1 MTLEVGQPAPDF
13 TLATDGG
20 GTVSLAA
27 LAGKTVVL
35 YFYPKDDTPGCTREA
50 CAFRDLTPDFSA
62 ANAVV
67 IGVSKDGAASH
78 DRFKAKYQLPFILA
92 ADTDTALAQAY
103 GVWIEKK
110 NYGKTYMG
118 MDRATFVIDGAGV
131 VRAVWR
137 KVKVDGHAEKV
148 LAAIAGLG

>member
-1 MTLEVGQPAPDF
+1 MTLEIGQAAPDF
-13 TLATDGG
+13 ALATDGG
-20 GTVSLAA
+20 GTVSLSA
-27 LAGKTVVL
+27 LAGKIVVL

-50 CAFRDLTPDFSA
+50 CAFRDLAPDFSA

-67 IGVSKDGAASH
+67 IGVSKDSPASH
-78 DRFKAKYQLPFILA
+78 DRFKAKYALPFQLA

-118 MDRATFVIDGAGV
+118 IDRATFVIDGAGT
-131 VRAVWR
+131 VRALWR

-148 LAAIAGLG
+148 LAAIAAL

>member
-1 MTLEVGQPAPDF
+1 MTLEVGRPAPDF
-13 TLATDGG
+13 TLTTDGG
-20 GTVSLAA
+20 GTVSLSA
-27 LAGKTVVL
+27 LAGKRVVL

-50 CAFRDLTPDFSA
+50 CAFRDLHPDFSA

-67 IGVSKDGAASH
+67 IGVSKDSPASH

-92 ADTDTALAQAY
+92 ADTDTTLAQAY

-118 MDRATFVIDGAGV
+118 LDRATFVIDGAGM
-131 VRAVWR
+131 VRAIWR

-148 LAAIAGLG
+148 LAALAGL

>member
-1 MTLEVGQPAPDF
+1 MTLEIGQPAPDF

-20 GTVSLAA
+20 GTVSLSA
-27 LAGKTVVL
+27 LAGKRVVL

-50 CAFRDLTPDFSA
+50 CAFRDQFPDFSA

-78 DRFKAKYQLPFILA
+78 DKFKAKYQLPFTLA

-110 NYGKTYMG
+110 NYGKTYLG
-118 MDRATFVIDGAGV
+118 VIRSTFVISDKGRIEHAFYN
-131 VRAVWR
+131 
-137 KVKVDGHAEKV
+137 VKATGHVAK
-148 LAAIAGLG
+148 LIRDLGLS

>member
-1 MTLEVGQPAPDF
+1 MALDVGQPAPDF
-13 TLATDGG
+13 TLPADGG
-20 GTVSLAA
+20 GTVSLSAF
-27 LAGKTVVL
+27 AGKTVVL

-50 CAFRDLTPDFSA
+50 CAFRDLLPDFSGA
-62 ANAVV
+62 GAVV
-67 IGVSKDGAASH
+67 IGVSKDSPASH
-78 DRFKAKYQLPFILA
+78 DKFKAKYQLPFILA
-92 ADTDTALAQAY
+92 ADSETTLAQSY

-118 MDRATFVIDGAGV
+118 MDRATFVIDGASV

-148 LAAIAGLG
+148 LAAVKGL

>member
-1 MTLEVGQPAPDF
+1 MTLDIGQPAPDF
-13 TLATDGG
+13 TLPTDGG
-20 GTVSLAA
+20 GTVSLSA
-27 LAGKTVVL
+27 LAGRTVVL

-50 CAFRDLTPDFSA
+50 CAFRDAMPDFSA

-67 IGVSKDGAASH
+67 IGVSKDSVGSH
-78 DRFKAKYQLPFILA
+78 DRFKAKYALPFILA
-92 ADTDTALAQAY
+92 ADSDTSLAQAY

-131 VRAVWR
+131 VRALWR
-137 KVKVDGHAEKV
+137 KVRVDGHADKV
-148 LAAIAGLG
+148 RTAVAAL

>member
-1 MTLEVGQPAPDF
+1 MALDVGQPAPDF
-13 TLATDGG
+13 TLPADGG
-20 GTVSLAA
+20 GTVSLSAF
-27 LAGKTVVL
+27 AGKNVVL

-50 CAFRDLTPDFSA
+50 CAFRDLLPDFSGV
-62 ANAVV
+62 NAVV
-67 IGVSKDGAASH
+67 IGVSKDSPASH
-78 DRFKAKYQLPFILA
+78 DKFKAKYQLPFILA
-92 ADTDTALAQAY
+92 ADSETTLAQAY

-118 MDRATFVIDGAGV
+118 MDRATFLIDGSGV

-148 LAAIAGLG
+148 LAAVKGL

>member
-1 MTLEVGQPAPDF
+1 MTLEVGRPAPDF
-13 TLATDGG
+13 TLTTDGG
-20 GTVSLAA
+20 GTVSLSA
-27 LAGKTVVL
+27 LAGKRVVL

-50 CAFRDLTPDFSA
+50 CAFRDLHPDFSA

-67 IGVSKDGAASH
+67 IGVSKDSPASH

-118 MDRATFVIDGAGV
+118 FDRATFVIDGAGV

-148 LAAIAGLG
+148 LAALAGL

>member
-1 MTLEVGQPAPDF
+1 MALDVGQPAPDF
-13 TLATDGG
+13 SLPADGG
-20 GTVSLAA
+20 GTVSLSAF
-27 LAGKTVVL
+27 AGKNVVL

-50 CAFRDLTPDFSA
+50 CAFRDLLPDFSG

-67 IGVSKDGAASH
+67 IGVSKDSPASH
-78 DRFKAKYQLPFILA
+78 DKFKAKYQLPFLLA
-92 ADTDTALAQAY
+92 ADTETSLAQSY

-118 MDRATFVIDGAGV
+118 MDRATFVIDGSGV

-148 LAAIAGLG
+148 LAAVKGL

>member
-1 MTLEVGQPAPDF
+1 MALDVGQPAPDF
-13 TLATDGG
+13 TLPADGG
-20 GTVSLAA
+20 GTVSLSAF
-27 LAGKTVVL
+27 AGKTVVL

-50 CAFRDLTPDFSA
+50 CAFRDLLPDFSGA
-62 ANAVV
+62 GAVV
-67 IGVSKDGAASH
+67 IGVSKDSPASH
-78 DRFKAKYQLPFILA
+78 DKFKAKYQLPFILA
-92 ADTDTALAQAY
+92 ADSETTLAQSY

-148 LAAIAGLG
+148 LAAVKGL

>member
-1 MTLEVGQPAPDF
+1 MTLETGQPAPDF

-27 LAGKTVVL
+27 LRGKVVVL

-50 CAFRDLTPDFSA
+50 CAFRDLLPDFSA

-78 DRFKAKYQLPFILA
+78 DRFKAKYALPFILA

-148 LAAIAGLG
+148 LAAIAAL

>member
-1 MTLEVGQPAPDF
+1 MALDVGQPAPDF
-13 TLATDGG
+13 TLPADGG
-20 GTVSLAA
+20 GTVSLSAF
-27 LAGKTVVL
+27 AGKTVVL

-50 CAFRDLTPDFSA
+50 CAFRDLLPDFSGA
-62 ANAVV
+62 GAVV
-67 IGVSKDGAASH
+67 IGVSKDSPASH
-78 DRFKAKYQLPFILA
+78 DKFKAKYQLPFILA
-92 ADTDTALAQAY
+92 ADSETTLAQSY

-137 KVKVDGHAEKV
+137 KVTVDGHAEKV
-148 LAAIAGLG
+148 LAAVKGL

>member
-1 MTLEVGQPAPDF
+1 MTLEIGQAAPDF
-13 TLATDGG
+13 TLVTDGG
-20 GTVSLAA
+20 GTVALSA

-50 CAFRDLTPDFSA
+50 CAFRDAMPDLSA

-67 IGVSKDGAASH
+67 IGVSKDSPASH

-118 MDRATFVIDGAGV
+118 MDRATFVIDGSGV

-148 LAAIAGLG
+148 LAALAGL

>member
-1 MTLEVGQPAPDF
+1 MTLEIGQPAPDF

-20 GTVSLAA
+20 GTVSLSA
-27 LAGKTVVL
+27 LAGKCVVL

-50 CAFRDLTPDFSA
+50 CAFRDLAPDFSA

-78 DRFKAKYQLPFILA
+78 DKFKAKYQLPFTLA
-92 ADTDTALAQAY
+92 VDTDTALAQAY

-118 MDRATFVIDGAGV
+118 MDRATFLIDGAGV
-131 VRAVWR
+131 VRAIWR

-148 LAAIAGLG
+148 LAAIAAL